1 MKQKDFTRLIDTI
14 FATRSGDEMLCSE
27 YFDELPR
34 YVDLEVAGQDAAAL
48 LPEVKHHMLARP
60 AGETNDKVVRL
71 DFDHRL
77 MLRFCAWV
85 VCLMS

>member
-34 YVDLEVAGQDAAAL
+34 YVDLEVAGRDAA
-48 LPEVKHHMLARP
+48 
-60 AGETNDKVVRL
+60 G
-71 DFDHRL
+71 
-77 MLRFCAWV
+77 
-85 VCLMS
+85 S